1 MPKTYLKAMLAEAQD
16 VNSLFTFLNARL
28 LRAADGEAEVTLT
41 ITKNVTQGL
50 GMVAGGILA
59 TLADE
64 AMAHAAISTLA
75 EDERCVTAEMNI
87 RYLRAADAAT
97 VKTLTAKGNVLKRGK
112 HIIVCTADVFDDA
125 NRLLASTGSTFSVL
139 PPQ

>member
-1 MPKTYLKAMLAEAQD
+1 MPKTYLKAMLADAQT
-16 VNSLFTFLNARL
+16 VNPLFNFLHARL
-28 LRAADGEAEVTLT
+28 RRAEDGEAEVILT
-41 ITKNVTQGL
+41 ISKSLTQGL

-75 EDERCVTAEMNI
+75 EDERCVTVEMNI

-97 VKTLTAKGNVLKRGK
+97 VKTLTAKGSVLKRGK
-112 HIIVCTADVFDDA
+112 HIIVCTADVFDDT